1 MKYTSLLLATGL
13 LTGCSG
19 LNNVMDVT
27 NLIDYSDNK
36 SVKVL
41 EIPADLNTPDFDKTY
56 LAEGVSNLPQST
68 ARVSDRVP
76 LVDSSMGGVESS
88 QVNIVARGSGSALQ
102 IDGVS
107 ADMLWKRTNDAL
119 KVMGMTIAE
128 AQQASGSLSV
138 RDRANV
144 SDGSSPIGAL
154 LNRSLGRLN
163 QGQSYKVKVESEG
176 ETGFVSF
183 TETDGRAVAAD
194 KAKSLL
200 DRLQKAYSNES

>member
-56 LAEGVSNLPQST
+56 LAEGVSDLPQST

-76 LVDSSMGGVESS
+76 LVDSNMGGVESS

-128 AQQASGSLSV
+128 AQQGSGSLSV

-163 QGQSYKVKVESEG
+163 QGQSYKVNVASEG

-183 TETDGRAVAAD
+183 TEPDGRALAAD

-200 DRLQKAYSNES
+200 DRMQKAYSNES

>member
-56 LAEGVSNLPQST
+56 LAEGVSDLPQST

-76 LVDSSMGGVESS
+76 LVDSSMGGVDSS

-128 AQQASGSLSV
+128 AQQGSGSLSV

-144 SDGSSPIGAL
+144 SDGASPIGAL

-163 QGQSYKVKVESEG
+163 QGQSYKVNVASEG

-183 TETDGRAVAAD
+183 TEPDGRALAAD

>member
-56 LAEGVSNLPQST
+56 LAEGVSDLPQST

-76 LVDSSMGGVESS
+76 LVDNSMGGVESS

-107 ADMLWKRTNDAL
+107 ADLLWKRTNDAL

-163 QGQSYKVKVESEG
+163 QGQSYKVNVASEG
-176 ETGFVSF
+176 EAGFVSF
-183 TETDGRAVAAD
+183 TEPDGRALAAD